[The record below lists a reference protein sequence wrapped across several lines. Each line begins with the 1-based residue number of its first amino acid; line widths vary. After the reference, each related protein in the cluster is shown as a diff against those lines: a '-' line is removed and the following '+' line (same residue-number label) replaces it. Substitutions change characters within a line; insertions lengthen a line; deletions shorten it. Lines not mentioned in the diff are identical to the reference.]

1 LARPVFG
8 SDNLTCVPLPL
19 LVWVRLKSVRKRRL
33 WQTRCWRAPPLPA
46 IRRPRL
52 PRIWRLQSAAMAR
65 NSPRFHSGTSRTV
78 SCRSP
83 LLAAVPPSCHS
94 PATTFLPLPSHCLG
108 HSINKTYTK
117 VAEARPGL
125 RQANEWRLRAGSGR
139 IPRDRVAHVCR
150 EWSASR
156 WGPSAHPTTQDAS
169 GEVGPDWVTKP
180 FWLSWAPGGA
190 RA

>member
-1 LARPVFG
+1 VCPAPAAGLGPAQECAKAALVADTLLASTSSSSNSSPASAAYLEIAICG
-8 SDNLTCVPLPL
+8 HGPKLSTVPQWNEPDRF
-19 LVWVRLKSVRKRRL
+19 V
-33 WQTRCWRAPPLPA
+33 P
-46 IRRPRL
+46 
-52 PRIWRLQSAAMAR
+52 QSA
-65 NSPRFHSGTSRTV
+65 SGGG
-78 SCRSP
+78 
-83 LLAAVPPSCHS
+83 
-94 PATTFLPLPSHCLG
+94 TTFLPLPSHCLG

-169 GEVGPDWVTKP
+169 GEVGPDCVTKP